1 MRMKDADALLEYL
14 MINMGWQDED
24 GREVDDSDEKRAI
37 IKDLIDGVP
46 TIDAVPVEEIARLL
60 ADTFSSP
67 CNFSPLDEEMCDVCG
82 ENCDMDDEKCWAR
95 WIKLKMDG
103 ERREDDAKEST

>member
-1 MRMKDADALLEYL
+1 MR
-14 MINMGWQDED
+14 
-24 GREVDDSDEKRAI
+24 
-37 IKDLIDGVP
+37 LIDGDALSKETGKLWEQMSDGEELSKELMKAINRAP
-46 TIDAVPVEEIARLL
+46 TVDAVPVEEIARLL

-67 CNFSPLDEEMCDVCG
+67 CNFSPLDEEMYDVCG
-82 ENCDMDDEKCWAR
+82 KNCDMDDEKCWAR